1 MTRAVD
7 VLDLLPGSGWSWAG
21 ATVGVLGLAG
31 LALVIAGLPV
41 MRRASLD
48 DRLEPY
54 LRDTVRPSRL
64 LATPATVPT
73 FFGLGTLVAPY
84 VKRLGGRVDG
94 ILGGSATV
102 VRRQLR
108 SGQAPDLE
116 GFRAEQ
122 VLWGFGGAG
131 LAVLATGLM
140 AASKGRLSVGLLV
153 LLVFVGAVS
162 GVVARDV
169 QLSRVAR
176 RRERRMLSEF
186 PTVAELLALAVS
198 AGEGATGALERVC
211 RLSEGELSD
220 ELRRCLADA
229 RAGANLPAA
238 LEGLARRT
246 GLLSLSRFVDG
257 IVVAVERGTPLAE
270 VLRAQAQDVREE
282 GRRALMEEGARK
294 EIAMMVPVVFLILPV
309 TILFAL
315 YPGAAFLNFSL

>member
-1 MTRAVD
+1 MTASID
-7 VLDLLPGSGWSWAG
+7 VQTLLPASGWSWAG
-21 ATVGVLGLAG
+21 AAVVVLGLAG
-31 LALVIAGLPV
+31 LGLVVAGLPM
-41 MRRASLD
+41 MRRPGLD
-48 DRLEPY
+48 ARLEPY

-64 LATPATVPT
+64 LAAPPHVPA
-73 FFGLGTLVAPY
+73 FFGLGALVAPY
-84 VKRLGGRVDG
+84 VKRLGAWVDG
-94 ILGGSATV
+94 LLGGSSSV

-108 SGQAPDLE
+108 AGQPADLE

-122 VLWGFGGAG
+122 VVWGFGGAV
-131 LAVLATGLM
+131 LAVILTGLM
-140 AASKGRLSVGLLV
+140 AASKGRFSLVLLV
-153 LLVFVGAVS
+153 LLVLVGAIS
-162 GVVARDV
+162 GIVGRDLL
-169 QLSRVAR
+169 LSRSAR
-176 RRERRMLSEF
+176 RREQRMLSEF

-211 RLSEGELSD
+211 RLSHGELSN

-229 RAGANLPAA
+229 RAGANLPTA

-294 EIAMMVPVVFLILPV
+294 EIQMMVPVVFLILPV

-315 YPGAAFLNFSL
+315 YPGASFLNFSL

>member
-1 MTRAVD
+1 MSPASD
-7 VLDLLPGSGWSWAG
+7 VLALLPGSGWSWAG
-21 ATVGVLGLAG
+21 AAVGVLGLAG
-31 LALVIAGLPV
+31 VALVVAGLPM
-41 MRRASLD
+41 MRRPGLD
-48 DRLEPY
+48 ERLEPY

-64 LATPATVPT
+64 LATPSNVPA

-84 VKRLGGRVDG
+84 VKRLGARVDG
-94 ILGGSATV
+94 VLGGSASV

-108 SGQAPDLE
+108 AGQTPDLE

-122 VLWGFGGAG
+122 VMWGFGGGA
-131 LAVLATGLM
+131 LAVLVTGLM
-140 AASKGRLSVGLLV
+140 AASKGRLSVVLLV

-176 RRERRMLSEF
+176 RREQRMLSEF

-211 RLSEGELSD
+211 RLSHGELSD

-229 RAGANLPAA
+229 RAGANLPTA

-257 IVVAVERGTPLAE
+257 IVVAVERGTPLAD

-315 YPGAAFLNFSL
+315 YPGASFLNFSL